1 MAAGVHSFHRHLPL
15 LNMRCDLFPERLAV
29 WWSPKHVRLSPIPIP
44 IPTPSSP
51 VATVSKVERLCCPN
65 PRGSRAVGYQ
75 RPPVTSYILPAFSS
89 RPSPDICAGPKEYTH
104 DPNFADPISGGVV
117 EVFRSIV
124 DFHTGIAQIFRYDI
138 SLSGAISSGL
148 SGTNTREQTVGR
160 RCRV

>member
-29 WWSPKHVRLSPIPIP
+29 WWSPKHVRLPPIPIP
-44 IPTPSSP
+44 IPSSP
-51 VATVSKVERLCCPN
+51 VSTVSKVERLCCPN
-65 PRGSRAVGYQ
+65 PCGGRAVGYQ
-75 RPPVTSYILPAFSS
+75 RPPVTSYILPTLSS
-89 RPSPDICAGPKEYTH
+89 RPSPDIYAGSKEYTH

-138 SLSGAISSGL
+138 SLSGAFLPGCLVLIPA
-148 SGTNTREQTVGR
+148 NEQ
-160 RCRV
+160 